1 MRRQL
6 PNRSVGFVNQTRHS
20 DADLW
25 TLWNTA
31 QQTLASKIDLNP
43 VQQSIANAPADIL
56 AGDPR
61 ALTIRPLQLTVA
73 SAPDLSS
80 QTLLAATG
88 TRRPDP
94 TGLIACPQ
102 PCDVR
107 YTPAYSLYQPAVVK
121 YAASWESS
129 GSSFDTIV
137 EYEFENQILFALG
150 YDTSW
155 R

>member
-6 PNRSVGFVNQTRHS
+6 PNRSVEFVNQTRHS

-107 YTPAYSLYQPAVVK
+107 FTRQPIRSTSLRQ
-121 YAASWESS
+121 
-129 GSSFDTIV
+129 
-137 EYEFENQILFALG
+137 
-150 YDTSW
+150 
-155 R
+155 